1 MQDSAK
7 FQSQTPRNDIMLDE
21 ADLAFLDALQVN
33 PRASWT
39 LVGGVLEVDPVTA
52 ARRWARLCQDGT
64 AWVSVSIGPREAG
77 LLPMA
82 FIEVRCERGTNRDVA
97 AALARRSNVVTVQ
110 YMAGAYD
117 LLVIVMAADFAK
129 MSDLLLVD
137 IPSMDGVAGIRSHL
151 VTRQFEA
158 TGRWRLGVLG
168 GRQVR
173 RLREAYQ
180 PPSVNG
186 ARPFGVTDR
195 ALFRALSIDGR
206 RTNAEIAGITGLSA
220 RTVQRRITTLM
231 SSGEIAFRCDVARSL
246 TGWPSAAVLWLNVP
260 DDRLDEAG
268 RVLGRRPEVRTCV
281 ALADNSNLLLS
292 VGLRSIPDL
301 HELLV
306 EILRDA
312 PYARILD
319 RSIVLRQEKLYG
331 RILDPAGR
339 SVEAVPIDPWADR
352 DDR

>member
-1 MQDSAK
+1 M
-7 FQSQTPRNDIMLDE
+7 E
-21 ADLAFLDALQVN
+21 
-33 PRASWT
+33 
-39 LVGGVLEVDPVTA
+39 
-52 ARRWARLCQDGT
+52 
-64 AWVSVSIGPREAG
+64 
-77 LLPMA
+77 
-82 FIEVRCERGTNRDVA
+82 
-97 AALARRSNVVTVQ
+97 
-110 YMAGAYD
+110 
-117 LLVIVMAADFAK
+117 
-129 MSDLLLVD
+129 
-137 IPSMDGVAGIRSHL
+137 GVAGIRSHL

-173 RLREAYQ
+173 RLREASQ
-180 PPSVNG
+180 PPSATG
-186 ARPFGVTDR
+186 ARPFGTTDR

-206 RTNAEIAGITGLSA
+206 STHAEIAEMIGLSA

-246 TGWPSAAVLWLNVP
+246 TGWPSAALLWLNVP

-268 RVLGRRPEVRTCV
+268 RVLGRRPEVRTRV

-319 RSIVLRQEKLYG
+319 RNIVLRQEKLYR
-331 RILDPAGR
+331 RIVDPAGR
-339 SVEAVPIDPWADR
+339 SVEATPSIHGPTGTTSERVRASPRCRGQILADVAFR
-352 DDR
+352 RRNAGPTRFSPAGRRGCCRRPGRRGARCLQHGMRASTNRGMMRPSRS